1 MTHAT
6 PRMRAS
12 LLLCIALAPMVSAST
27 CDDVDL
33 SGRYAMSLE
42 AGEGSAMGAW
52 RQPFVGRLAVDYGLT
67 NVGETDATY
76 MIEAQ
81 VQTSGASTDAACDAL
96 ERSSTVEIE
105 LAPVSQDN
113 PLVPADGAALALLRD
128 PGTTWATA
136 VPDGNV
142 GFAELRVRQAGTWA
156 FSFDRADVDLTVLT
170 GERTVVVPSLLAVG
184 ADGCSVLGVRQ
195 EVPLD
200 EGTYR
205 LRIETPEPASLRMH
219 IDETC
224 ATRRTVPRTCPGAT
238 SDIVS
243 RQPPP
248 TLSAGAFSSGRLA
261 TGELGIGDEV
271 VVQLSCASPADCAGE
286 LELFFVVE
294 QLACRTDNDCTNVE
308 TCSTDGYCL
317 RSAAS
322 GCAAGGGSAA
332 WWWLPLALSWLCHSR
347 RPRMRLMR
355 DDRRSTCNRACR
367 PGRSPGT

>member
-1 MTHAT
+1 MV
-6 PRMRAS
+6 
-12 LLLCIALAPMVSAST
+12 LAPMVSAST

-33 SGRYAMSLE
+33 SGRYVLSL
-42 AGEGSAMGAW
+42 ASGEGSAIGAW
-52 RQPFVGRLAVDYGLT
+52 RQPFVGRLAVDYGLS
-67 NVGETDATY
+67 NVGQSDATF

-96 ERSSTVEIE
+96 TRASSVEIE
-105 LAPVSQDN
+105 LAPASADD
-113 PLVPADGAALALLRD
+113 PLVPDASAALVLLRD
-128 PGTTWATA
+128 PGTTWETS
-136 VPDGNV
+136 VPAGNV
-142 GFAELRVRQAGTWA
+142 GFVELRVRQAGTWA
-156 FSFDRADVDLTVLT
+156 FSFDRDDVDLTVLT

-184 ADGCSVLGVRQ
+184 ADGCDTLGVRQ

-205 LRIETPEPASLRMH
+205 LRLETPQPATVRMH

-224 ATRRTVPRTCPGAT
+224 ATRRTVPRTCPGAA
-238 SDIVS
+238 SDVVS

-248 TLSAGAFSSGRLA
+248 TLSAGSFSSGRLS

-271 VVQLSCASPADCAGE
+271 VVQLSCAMPADCAGE

-322 GCAAGGGSAA
+322 GCSAGGPSGA
-332 WWWLPLALSWLCHSR
+332 WWWPLLSLLWLSRARRRCR
-347 RPRMRLMR
+347 RPTRGAL
-355 DDRRSTCNRACR
+355 RSTCSRACR
-367 PGRSPGT
+367 PDRSRAT